1 MVVAETSGVC
11 RSVDMDWM
19 GPKAGRSVAKSE
31 LMVLDGNFG
40 TLFRWR
46 LGACMFLGVST
57 RGLSKCIQ
65 KDLGGG
71 GRMNGLDCEEM

>member
-1 MVVAETSGVC
+1 
-11 RSVDMDWM
+11 M

-31 LMVLDGNFG
+31 LMVLDGKFG

-46 LGACMFLGVST
+46 LGACTFLGVST

-71 GRMNGLDCEEM
+71 GRMNGLDCEEMKSWEL